1 PARCGFH
8 TSQNCLI
15 LIPASLRS
23 LISTASPTR
32 RTRPQ

>member
-1 PARCGFH
+1 
-8 TSQNCLI
+8 NCLI

-32 RTRPQ
+32 QHHTTNTTTHP